1 MEMLMTRTK
10 RRNKIAFFTSL
21 LAILLFSSFKI
32 VDKKHGAIIDQAK
45 LKIEYRFEMKKKP
58 YGGVSVMN
66 DTALLLYG
74 DRYSLS
80 YYQSTYYAD
89 SLTNK
94 PGGKKVKF
102 RMLERGLNEKDPYL
116 FLEPHTLPDYTY
128 LDHQQN
134 RIINFDSEK
143 LYVPIL
149 YEEPIEEISWSL
161 QGEDTKVIAGYQTSK
176 ATCSFR
182 GRSYTAWY
190 TPEIPIEV
198 GPWKFQGLP
207 GAILE
212 VYDDDRC
219 FFWSAFSVEY
229 SPKKPIEPIRWIKF
243 SALPFTEVERKEYL
257 RDARSYMNG
266 ESVDTNKTLQKVIA
280 TGARTHYL
288 QRKKQKSE
296 YDFIERDYLSGHQD
310 ETDST
315 IASPNKNYSLDSF
328 TIEGVPRKDYL
339 LLQYEYASLKD
350 TVDIIYYRPDLQLVE
365 ISNDQSV
372 TYSLRTYQM
381 KEEFGSEAG
390 KKRWQQ
396 LFNQGLESV
405 KAGAL
410 PMTEFMNR
418 LPRLGDQEV
427 ITLNLQTGAM
437 IVYDNIGT
445 EQYQYNDS
453 ATIEWELLDQHKSL
467 LGYDCQLAK
476 AHFRG
481 RNWYAWYS
489 MDIPVSA
496 GPWKLFGL
504 PGLIFEAYDEK
515 EHYHYTL
522 KGVEQKKPSLDYSI
536 LISPNATPIDRKK
549 LISRQQVFRATGG
562 EEFISVASSTIDN
575 YPKPKELE

>member
-1 MEMLMTRTK
+1 MTRTK

-80 YYQSTYYAD
+80 YYQSAYYAD

-266 ESVDTNKTLQKVIA
+266 ESVDTN
-280 TGARTHYL
+280 
-288 QRKKQKSE
+288 
-296 YDFIERDYLSGHQD
+296 
-310 ETDST
+310 

-549 LISRQQVFRATGG
+549 LISRQQVFRTTGG
-562 EEFISVASSTIDN
+562 EEFISVATSTIDN